1 MQRTTLPTDAAL
13 TPVEPEPGV
22 LVHTR
27 ADRELA
33 IVHWLLAAAG
43 RHTEARMQWAE
54 HGIALLR
61 CGTLFSA
68 IRIPEVIVHAAAG
81 TEEADKVDAYLAEAL
96 LQGPVIRDPR
106 QGRYYALVP
115 ASTAARWR
123 APDTDC
129 LGRGWHLGV
138 PRPGVN
144 RDAPDV
150 WCPYWSVPM
159 PSPGELCSAG
169 AVAQLVATGRYR
181 QASEAL
187 G

>member
-1 MQRTTLPTDAAL
+1 
-13 TPVEPEPGV
+13 
-22 LVHTR
+22 
-27 ADRELA
+27 
-33 IVHWLLAAAG
+33 
-43 RHTEARMQWAE
+43 MQWGE

-68 IRIPEVIVHAAAG
+68 VRIAEEIVHAAAG
-81 TEEADKVDAYLAEAL
+81 TDEAERVNAYLAAAL
-96 LQGPVIRDPR
+96 LQGPVIHDPR
-106 QGRYYALVP
+106 RGRYYALVP

-138 PRPGVN
+138 PRTDVT
-144 RDAPDV
+144 RDAPDA
-150 WCPYWSVPM
+150 WRPYWSVPM
-159 PSPGELCSAG
+159 PSPGELCSPG
-169 AVAQLVATGRYR
+169 AVAQLVAMGRYR

>member
-1 MQRTTLPTDAAL
+1 
-13 TPVEPEPGV
+13 V
-22 LVHTR
+22 LVHAH

-33 IVHWLLAAAG
+33 VGHWLLAAAD
-43 RHTEARMQWAE
+43 RRNEARMQWGE
-54 HGIALLR
+54 HGITLLR

-68 IRIPEVIVHAAAG
+68 VRIPEGIVHAAAG
-81 TEEADKVDAYLAEAL
+81 TGEAAGVDAYLAMAL
-96 LQGPVIRDPR
+96 LQGPVIHDPR

-123 APDTDC
+123 APGTDC

-138 PRPGVN
+138 PRPDVN
-144 RDAPDV
+144 QDASDV

-159 PSPGELCSAG
+159 PSPGELCLPG
-169 AVAQLVATGRYR
+169 AVAQLVVTGRYR
-181 QASEAL
+181 QASQAC

>member
-1 MQRTTLPTDAAL
+1 MAA
-13 TPVEPEPGV
+13 
-22 LVHTR
+22 
-27 ADRELA
+27 A
-33 IVHWLLAAAG
+33 HWLLSAAD
-43 RHTEARMQWAE
+43 RPSEARMQWAE
-54 HGIALLR
+54 HGITLLR
-61 CGTLFSA
+61 CGSLFSA
-68 IRIPEVIVHAAAG
+68 VRVPEGIVHAAAG
-81 TEEADKVDAYLAEAL
+81 TGEAGRVNAYLAVAVL
-96 LQGPVIRDPR
+96 HGPVIRDPR

-138 PRPGVN
+138 PRTDVT
-144 RDAPDV
+144 RAPDDA
-150 WCPYWSVPM
+150 WRPYWSVPM
-159 PSPGELCSAG
+159 PSPGELCSPG

>member
-1 MQRTTLPTDAAL
+1 
-13 TPVEPEPGV
+13 
-22 LVHTR
+22 
-27 ADRELA
+27 LA
-33 IVHWLLAAAG
+33 IGHWLLAAAD
-43 RHTEARMQWAE
+43 RRSEARLQWGE

-68 IRIPEVIVHAAAG
+68 VRIAEEIVHAAAG
-81 TEEADKVDAYLAEAL
+81 TDEAGSVNAYLAAAL

-138 PRPGVN
+138 PRPDVN
-144 RDAPDV
+144 QDAPDV

-159 PSPGELCSAG
+159 PSPGELCSPE

-181 QASEAL
+181 QASKAL